1 MNPNLRSE
9 LNPAA
14 RRRLAEAQL
23 GHLRWT
29 TESRAYCECPGI
41 ACHSAKAG
49 KRDCQVRLDGVPTI
63 KCFHASC
70 TALVDEANRALRS
83 AIGKAE
89 VVRRTGRDRNPQ
101 FGNATAGGQG
111 PLRYLRIVRGRE
123 AVAGCIGTP
132 FKSGASPALGRF
144 SDKTDGLRGSAPH
157 T

>member
-1 MNPNLRSE
+1 MNAGLRSE

-29 TESRAYCECPGI
+29 TESRAYCECPGS

-70 TALVDEANRALRS
+70 SVLVAEANRALRS

-89 VVRRTGRDRNPQ
+89 VVRRTGRDQTPR
-101 FGNATAGGQG
+101 FGHATAGGQG
-111 PLRYLRIVRGRE
+111 PRRYFRIVRGRE
-123 AVAGCIGTP
+123 AVAGCVGTP
-132 FKSGASPALGRF
+132 FRKGAPPESGTI
-144 SDKTDGLRGSAPH
+144 SDKSDGLRGSAPH